1 MLYQA
6 FNAAQSI
13 ATCWFVKMLCEKATS
28 KGPWAP
34 FSWYSLRTRRE
45 PHFPFKTMHRTIEG
59 HRESSYLAKLEAD
72 RQAQHSG
79 YGIRPYHC
87 ANGTIKW
94 EAYGWERLTELTMHE
109 TSYGLFDHKWEAEQ
123 YFNAIVH

>member
-1 MLYQA
+1 VEA
-6 FNAAQSI
+6 
-13 ATCWFVKMLCEKATS
+13 KAVTVS
-28 KGPWAP
+28 FYYKSQKPALLALL
-34 FSWYSLRTRRE
+34 FSHEARAS
-45 PHFPFKTMHRTIEG
+45 PSSPAMHRTIEG

-79 YGIRPYHC
+79 YGIRKFHC
-87 ANGTIKW
+87 ADGTIKW